1 MTNINDILTGNP
13 KKNIKKNIPKKK
25 LVSGDTEEKHIGI
38 DKGGR
43 PRKDVI
49 YAKERK
55 DILDK
60 ILNILSISKTGDIF
74 YIDDLDGDIEK
85 QNQILELEDDIKK
98 CFSCSNWKCFMEDAV
113 LKKYISMV
121 KYIFKQTNIEMTA
134 VSLVD
139 TQKRKVLRHGFII
152 KL

>member
-13 KKNIKKNIPKKK
+13 KKNIKKNISKEK
-25 LVSGDTEEKHIGI
+25 LVPRDTEQKHIGI

-74 YIDDLDGDIEK
+74 YIDDLDGDVEK

-98 CFSCSNWKCFMEDAV
+98 CFSASGWKCLAEEGV
-113 LKKYISMV
+113 LKKYVSIV
-121 KYIFKQTNIEMTA
+121 KYILKHMNIKLSA
-134 VSLVD
+134 VSLIVSD
-139 TQKRKVLRHGFII
+139 SRKVLRQGYMII
-152 KL
+152 F